1 MSGIELFEQRE
12 QSVISQV
19 VKKYLGVDLTREN
32 ISRIN
37 RVAKTT
43 KSQKQY
49 TLLYDDISLG
59 VIKYDISKENC
70 NIVFEPNIECDE
82 RKLLWV

>member
-1 MSGIELFEQRE
+1 MSGVELFEQRE
-12 QSVISQV
+12 QSIISQV

-37 RVAKTT
+37 RVAETT

-59 VIKYDISKENC
+59 VVKYDISKENC

-82 RKLLWV
+82 RKLLRV

>member
-1 MSGIELFEQRE
+1 MSGVELFEQRE
-12 QSVISQV
+12 QSIISQV

-37 RVAKTT
+37 RVAETT

-82 RKLLWV
+82 RKLLRV

>member
-1 MSGIELFEQRE
+1 MSGSELFEQKE

-19 VKKYLGVDLTREN
+19 VKQYLGIDLTNEN
-32 ISRIN
+32 ISRVN
-37 RVAKTT
+37 RVANTT
-43 KSQKQY
+43 KSEKQY
-49 TLLYDDISLG
+49 TLLYDSTSLG

-82 RKLLWV
+82 RTLLRI

>member
-1 MSGIELFEQRE
+1 MSGVELFEQRE

>member
-1 MSGIELFEQRE
+1 MSGVELFEQRE
-12 QSVISQV
+12 QSVIAQAV
-19 VKKYLGVDLTREN
+19 EKYIGVNLTRDN
-32 ISRIN
+32 ISRVN
-37 RVAKTT
+37 RVGVTT
-43 KSQKQY
+43 SNKKQY

>member
-1 MSGIELFEQRE
+1 MSGVELFEQRE

-37 RVAKTT
+37 RVAETT

-70 NIVFEPNIECDE
+70 NIVFEPNIKCDE
-82 RKLLWV
+82 RTLLRI

>member
-59 VIKYDISKENC
+59 VVKYDISKENC

-82 RKLLWV
+82 RKLLWI

>member
-37 RVAKTT
+37 RVAETT

>member
-1 MSGIELFEQRE
+1 MSGVELFEQRE

-37 RVAKTT
+37 RVAETT

>member
-1 MSGIELFEQRE
+1 MSGVELFEQRE
-12 QSVISQV
+12 QIVISQV

-32 ISRIN
+32 ISRVN
-37 RVAKTT
+37 RVAETT

-59 VIKYDISKENC
+59 VVKYDISKENC

>member
-1 MSGIELFEQRE
+1 MSGVELFEQRE

-59 VIKYDISKENC
+59 VVKYDISKENC

-82 RKLLWV
+82 RKLLWI

>member
-1 MSGIELFEQRE
+1 MSGVELFEQRE

-49 TLLYDDISLG
+49 TLLYDNISLG
-59 VIKYDISKENC
+59 VVKYDISKENC

>member
-1 MSGIELFEQRE
+1 MSGVELFEQRE
-12 QSVISQV
+12 QSVINQV

-59 VIKYDISKENC
+59 VVKYDISKENC

-82 RKLLWV
+82 RKLLWI

>member
-59 VIKYDISKENC
+59 VVKYDISKENC

>member
-1 MSGIELFEQRE
+1 MSGVELFEQRE

-37 RVAKTT
+37 RVAETT

-70 NIVFEPNIECDE
+70 NIVFEPNIECNE
-82 RKLLWV
+82 RKLLRI

>member
-1 MSGIELFEQRE
+1 MSGVELFEQRE

-49 TLLYDDISLG
+49 TLLYDNISLG
-59 VIKYDISKENC
+59 VVKYDISKENC

-82 RKLLWV
+82 RKLLRI

>member
-1 MSGIELFEQRE
+1 MSGVELFEQRE

-59 VIKYDISKENC
+59 VVKYDISKENC